1 MDTSQRKWLFISVG
15 FSLLVLVVIL
25 FFTINE
31 NTLTYIKEINPLFLL
46 LAFLTH
52 VLTMCFWAW
61 RVQKMTGSLGYRI
74 GFFYSLNL
82 VFANLLA
89 AAVTPAQAGGEP
101 VRIHELYKADVPLGD
116 ATAIVIME
124 RVLDGIALAA
134 LAAFSMIVLTDQ
146 WKSLGAVSEVMVYV
160 TWIFVAGCLFLFY
173 LAVRRPDTVKR
184 VVNWC
189 TLLLTKTWENKR
201 VEELLA
207 RADKE
212 IDNFQSATIRFV
224 HTAKGGLLWGM
235 LFTLLYWVS
244 EIITA
249 SLILVGL
256 GQPPLILESFVI
268 QLILAILMMMP
279 LTPGSS
285 GIAEVGATSMYALF
299 IPASIVGIFVVIW
312 RVVLYYFN
320 IALGI
325 LSSLIIVRRE
335 AKRQCNFPLFPDLN
349 PYHGEQQSLCTYDA
363 GEVRSPGGF
372 CRIQRCHDR
381 TAGHPC

>member
-1 MDTSQRKWLFISVG
+1 MDKSQVKWLYISVG
-15 FSLLVLVVIL
+15 FSLLVLIIIL
-25 FFTINE
+25 ALTINE
-31 NTLTYIKEINPLFLL
+31 NTLTYLQQINPFFLL

-52 VLTMCFWAW
+52 ILTMCFWAW

-89 AAVTPAQAGGEP
+89 AAITPAQAGGEP

-146 WKSLGAVSEVMVYV
+146 WKSLGAVSEVMVFV

-173 LAVRRPDTVKR
+173 LAIRRPDLVKR
-184 VVNWC
+184 VVNRC
-189 TLLLTKTWENKR
+189 TVLLTKTWESRK
-201 VEELLA
+201 VEELVC

-212 IDNFQSATIRFV
+212 IDNFQGATLRFV
-224 HTAKGGLLWGM
+224 HTAKGGLVWGM
-235 LFTLLYWVS
+235 FFTLLYWIS

-312 RVVLYYFN
+312 RIVLYYFN

-325 LSSLIIVRRE
+325 LSSIIIVRRE
-335 AKRQCNFPLFPDLN
+335 AR
-349 PYHGEQQSLCTYDA
+349 
-363 GEVRSPGGF
+363 
-372 CRIQRCHDR
+372 RCEEER
-381 TAGHPC
+381 A

>member
-1 MDTSQRKWLFISVG
+1 MERSQVKWLYISVG
-15 FSLLVLVVIL
+15 FSLAVLIIIL
-25 FFTINE
+25 YLTINE
-31 NTLTYIKEINPLFLL
+31 NTVQYLKEINPFFLL

-52 VLTMCFWAW
+52 ILTMCFWAW

-89 AAVTPAQAGGEP
+89 AAVTPAQTGGEP
-101 VRIHELYKADVPLGD
+101 VRIHELYRANVPLGD

-124 RVLDGIALAA
+124 RVLDGIVLAA
-134 LAAFSMIVLTDQ
+134 LAAFAMIVLSDQ
-146 WKSLGAVSEVMVYV
+146 WKSLGAISEVMVYI
-160 TWIFVAGCLFLFY
+160 TWIFVVGCLFLFY
-173 LAVRRPDTVKR
+173 LAIRRPDMVKNI
-184 VVNWC
+184 VNRIARFF
-189 TLLLTKTWENKR
+189 TRKWETQR
-201 VEELLA
+201 VEELVE

-212 IDNFQSATIRFV
+212 INNFNDAVIKFV
-224 HTAKGGLLWGM
+224 KSAKGGLLWGM
-235 LFTLLYWVS
+235 VFTLLYWIS
-244 EIITA
+244 EIVTA

-268 QLILAILMMMP
+268 QLILAILMMLP

-312 RVVLYYFN
+312 RIVLYYFN

-325 LSSLIIVRRE
+325 LSSIIIVRRE
-335 AKRQCNFPLFPDLN
+335 AKLK
-349 PYHGEQQSLCTYDA
+349 E
-363 GEVRSPGGF
+363 
-372 CRIQRCHDR
+372 
-381 TAGHPC
+381 

>member
-1 MDTSQRKWLFISVG
+1 MDSSQRKWLFISVG
-15 FSLLVLVVIL
+15 FSLFVLVVIL

-46 LAFLTH
+46 LAFMTH
-52 VLTMCFWAW
+52 LLTMCFWAW

-101 VRIHELYKADVPLGD
+101 VRIHELYKANVPLGD

-124 RVLDGIALAA
+124 RVLDGVALAG

-146 WKSLGAVSEVMVYV
+146 WKSLGTVSEIMVFV

-184 VVNWC
+184 VVNRC
-189 TLLLTKTWENKR
+189 TLFLTRTWENKR

-224 HTAKGGLLWGM
+224 HTAKGGLCWGM

-244 EIITA
+244 EIVTA
-249 SLILVGL
+249 SLILIGL

-335 AKRQCNFPLFPDLN
+335 AGKK
-349 PYHGEQQSLCTYDA
+349 A
-363 GEVRSPGGF
+363 
-372 CRIQRCHDR
+372 
-381 TAGHPC
+381 

>member
-1 MDTSQRKWLFISVG
+1 MDTTQRKWLFISVG
-15 FSLLVLVVIL
+15 FSLLVLVIIL
-25 FFTINE
+25 FLTINE

-173 LAVRRPDTVKR
+173 LAVRRPATVKR

-201 VEELLA
+201 VEKLLA

-235 LFTLLYWVS
+235 FFTLLYWVS

-285 GIAEVGATSMYALF
+285 GIAEVGATSMYVLF

-325 LSSLIIVRRE
+325 VSSLIIVRRE
-335 AKRQCNFPLFPDLN
+335 AKRQCNPP
-349 PYHGEQQSLCTYDA
+349 PES
-363 GEVRSPGGF
+363 
-372 CRIQRCHDR
+372 
-381 TAGHPC
+381 

>member
-1 MDTSQRKWLFISVG
+1 MDSSQRKWLFLSVG

-25 FFTINE
+25 ILTINE
-31 NTLTYIKEINPLFLL
+31 NTLAYLSEINPWFLL
-46 LAFLTH
+46 LAFMTH
-52 VLTMCFWAW
+52 LLTMCFWAW

-101 VRIHELYKADVPLGD
+101 VRIHELYKAKVPLGD

-124 RVLDGIALAA
+124 RVLDGIALAS
-134 LAAFSMIVLTDQ
+134 LAAFSMVILTEQ
-146 WKSLGAVSEVMVYV
+146 WKSLGTVSETMVVV
-160 TWIFVAGCLFLFY
+160 TWVFVVGCLVLFY
-173 LAVRRPDTVKR
+173 IAIRRPDLVKR
-184 VVNWC
+184 VVNRC
-189 TLLLTKTWENKR
+189 ALFLTRKWENRR
-201 VEELLA
+201 VENLLA
-207 RADKE
+207 QADRE
-212 IDNFQSATIRFV
+212 IDNFQEATIRFV
-224 HTAKGGLLWGM
+224 RTARGGLGWGM

-244 EIITA
+244 EITTA

-285 GIAEVGATSMYALF
+285 GIAEIGATSMYALF
-299 IPASIVGIFVVIW
+299 IPAPIVGIFVVVW

-325 LSSLIIVRRE
+325 ISSIIIVRRE
-335 AKRQCNFPLFPDLN
+335 AAR
-349 PYHGEQQSLCTYDA
+349 
-363 GEVRSPGGF
+363 GG
-372 CRIQRCHDR
+372 
-381 TAGHPC
+381 

>member
-1 MDTSQRKWLFISVG
+1 MDSKQRKWLFISVG
-15 FSLLVLVVIL
+15 FSLLVLIIIL
-25 FFTINE
+25 FLTINE
-31 NTLTYIKEINPLFLL
+31 NTLTYIQEINPLFLL
-46 LAFLTH
+46 LAFMTH
-52 VLTMCFWAW
+52 ILTMCFWAW
-61 RVQKMTGSLGYRI
+61 RIQKMTGSLGFRI

-124 RVLDGIALAA
+124 RVLDGVVLAA
-134 LAAFSMIVLTDQ
+134 LAAFAMVVLTDQ

-160 TWIFVAGCLFLFY
+160 VWIFVAGCIFLFY
-173 LAVRRPDTVKR
+173 LAVRRPDTVKKIFNR
-184 VVNWC
+184 C
-189 TLLLTKTWENKR
+189 TLFCTKKWENKR
-201 VEELLA
+201 VEKFLT
-207 RADKE
+207 RADRE
-212 IDNFQSATIRFV
+212 IDNFQTTTIRFV
-224 HTAKGGLLWGM
+224 HTAKGGLIWG
-235 LFTLLYWVS
+235 LFFTLLYWVS
-244 EIITA
+244 EIVTA

-256 GQPPLILESFVI
+256 GQPALLLESFVI

-335 AKRQCNFPLFPDLN
+335 AKKQAEPPV
-349 PYHGEQQSLCTYDA
+349 A
-363 GEVRSPGGF
+363 
-372 CRIQRCHDR
+372 
-381 TAGHPC
+381 

>member
-1 MDTSQRKWLFISVG
+1 MDKSQVKWLYISVG
-15 FSLLVLVVIL
+15 FSLAVLIIIL

-31 NTLTYIKEINPLFLL
+31 NTITYLQEINPWFLL

-52 VLTMCFWAW
+52 LLTMCFWAM
-61 RVQKMTGSLGYRI
+61 RVKMMSGSLSYRI
-74 GFFYSLNL
+74 GFWYSLNL

-89 AAVTPAQAGGEP
+89 SAITPAQAGGEP
-101 VRIHELYKADVPLGD
+101 VRVHELYKANVPLGD

-124 RVLDGIALAA
+124 RVLDGIALAG

-146 WKSLGAVSEVMVYV
+146 WKQLGTVSEIMVVV

-173 LAVRRPDTVKR
+173 LAIRRPDVVKR
-184 VVNWC
+184 VVNRC
-189 TLLLTKTWENKR
+189 TIWLTKTWENSR
-201 VEELLA
+201 VEALLV

-212 IDNFQSATIRFV
+212 IDNFQGATLRFV
-224 HTAKGGLLWGM
+224 HTAKGGLAWGM

-244 EIITA
+244 EILTA

-256 GQPPLILESFVI
+256 GQDPLVLESFVI
-268 QLILAILMMMP
+268 QLILAILMMIP

-299 IPASIVGIFVVIW
+299 LPAGVVGIFVVLW
-312 RVVLYYFN
+312 RIVLYYFN

-325 LSSLIIVRRE
+325 LSSIIIVRRE
-335 AKRQCNFPLFPDLN
+335 A
-349 PYHGEQQSLCTYDA
+349 
-363 GEVRSPGGF
+363 RS
-372 CRIQRCHDR
+372 CLDEK
-381 TAGHPC
+381 A

>member
-1 MDTSQRKWLFISVG
+1 MDQSQRKWLFISVG
-15 FSLLVLVVIL
+15 FSILVLVVIL
-25 FFTINE
+25 IFTINE
-31 NTLTYIKEINPLFLL
+31 NTLTYLNRINPWFLL

-61 RVQKMTGSLGYRI
+61 RVQKMTLSLGYRI
-74 GFFYSLNL
+74 GFLYSLNL

-146 WKSLGAVSEVMVYV
+146 WKSLGTVSEVMVYV

-173 LAVRRPDTVKR
+173 LAIRRPDTVKR
-184 VVNWC
+184 VVNRC
-189 TLLLTKTWENKR
+189 TIWLTRTWENRR

-212 IDNFQSATIRFV
+212 IDNFQGATIRFV

-235 LFTLLYWVS
+235 GFTLLYWVS
-244 EIITA
+244 EIVTA
-249 SLILVGL
+249 SL
-256 GQPPLILESFVI
+256 
-268 QLILAILMMMP
+268 
-279 LTPGSS
+279 
-285 GIAEVGATSMYALF
+285 
-299 IPASIVGIFVVIW
+299 
-312 RVVLYYFN
+312 
-320 IALGI
+320 
-325 LSSLIIVRRE
+325 
-335 AKRQCNFPLFPDLN
+335 
-349 PYHGEQQSLCTYDA
+349 
-363 GEVRSPGGF
+363 
-372 CRIQRCHDR
+372 
-381 TAGHPC
+381 